1 MATCRCS
8 PTIAAVFP
16 DGRYDAIVVDADQG
30 DDGAVV
36 LELAIAAGEHK
47 GEVVT
52 ISATGLGRDPLDLL
66 AVPATLALIDGE
78 PTVSLEG

>member
-1 MATCRCS
+1 M
-8 PTIAAVFP
+8 FP
-16 DGRYDAIVVDADQG
+16 DGRYDAIVVDADEG

-52 ISATGLGRDPLDLL
+52 VTATGLGRDPLDLL
-66 AVPATLALIDGE
+66 AVPATLVVVDGS
-78 PTVSLEG
+78 PAVTLEG

>member
-1 MATCRCS
+1 M
-8 PTIAAVFP
+8 FP
-16 DGRYDAIVVDADQG
+16 DGRYDAIVVDADEG

-52 ISATGLGRDPLDLL
+52 VTATGLGRDPLDLL
-66 AVPATLALIDGE
+66 AVPATLTVLDGS
-78 PTVSLEG
+78 PTVTLEG

>member
-1 MATCRCS
+1 M
-8 PTIAAVFP
+8 FP
-16 DGRYDAIVVDADQG
+16 DGRYDAIVVDADAG
-30 DDGAVV
+30 ADDAVV

-52 ISATGLGRDPLDLL
+52 VTAAGLGRDPLDLL
-66 AVPATLALIDGE
+66 AVPATLTVVDDE